1 MKSTDVI
8 YAEKI
13 AEEYSPKSASRVVAL
28 KKLDRRAKQPAEIFA
43 YTFGIIGALVL
54 GVGMCLSMGVIGAGT
69 LLSTAAGVIIGVI
82 GIAMVCADYPIYKKL
97 LESGKRK
104 YAFEITELARQITDS
119 ETVN

>member
-28 KKLDRRAKQPAEIFA
+28 KKLDRRAKQPSLIFA

-104 YAFEITELARQITDS
+104 YAFEITELARQITDG